1 MHNKTKIIL
10 GPPGTVKTTTLLNL
24 VEQELAK
31 GTPPDRIGF
40 FAFTKKAAV
49 EAKERAIKKF
59 KLQDQQLPYFRTL
72 HSLAFNELGL
82 NKSEIMGKNSYKEFA
97 QSFGLDLGYVID
109 ADDMNGSITTDNILI
124 NEVNLS
130 RMKCLKLE
138 EHYNQSN
145 LDVSWHALLRT
156 KNALE
161 EFKRKKEVFDFTD
174 MIELFIESGPELK
187 FEVLFIDEAQD
198 LCALQWLMVN
208 KLSKNSKM
216 TYVCGDDD
224 QAIYRWNGA
233 DVEHFIN
240 MSGEV
245 QTLNKSYRCPRSVQ
259 ALSNN
264 IISRVK
270 NRRNKQ
276 WFGTEEEGKTNYHAY
291 PESVDIQNGEWLIL
305 ARTNY
310 LLEDLERNVR
320 DLGLIYK
327 KNGVLPISKKLLN
340 AVWSWKKLCDGEE
353 IESSQLRDVYSFISS
368 KVGIEHG
375 HKSLKDIHEQEHF
388 TMNNLVRDHGL
399 LVANRPWDVAFDKIG
414 NRDKEFLRCIER
426 RNKSFYVGEPKI
438 NLSTIHGA
446 KGGEADNVMLLT
458 DLSKK
463 SQEAMEQNPDDECRV
478 FYVAS
483 TRAKKSLHIVQPQ
496 REGGFLI

>member
-10 GPPGTVKTTTLLNL
+10 GPPGTGKTTTLLNL

-174 MIELFIESGPELK
+174 MIELFIESGPELI
-187 FEVLFIDEAQD
+187 F
-198 LCALQWLMVN
+198 
-208 KLSKNSKM
+208 
-216 TYVCGDDD
+216 
-224 QAIYRWNGA
+224 
-233 DVEHFIN
+233 
-240 MSGEV
+240 
-245 QTLNKSYRCPRSVQ
+245 
-259 ALSNN
+259 
-264 IISRVK
+264 
-270 NRRNKQ
+270 
-276 WFGTEEEGKTNYHAY
+276 
-291 PESVDIQNGEWLIL
+291 
-305 ARTNY
+305 
-310 LLEDLERNVR
+310 
-320 DLGLIYK
+320 
-327 KNGVLPISKKLLN
+327 
-340 AVWSWKKLCDGEE
+340 
-353 IESSQLRDVYSFISS
+353 
-368 KVGIEHG
+368 
-375 HKSLKDIHEQEHF
+375 
-388 TMNNLVRDHGL
+388 
-399 LVANRPWDVAFDKIG
+399 
-414 NRDKEFLRCIER
+414 
-426 RNKSFYVGEPKI
+426 
-438 NLSTIHGA
+438 
-446 KGGEADNVMLLT
+446 
-458 DLSKK
+458 
-463 SQEAMEQNPDDECRV
+463 
-478 FYVAS
+478 
-483 TRAKKSLHIVQPQ
+483 
-496 REGGFLI
+496 

>member
-10 GPPGTVKTTTLLNL
+10 GPPGTGKTTTLLNL

-305 ARTNY
+305 QLQNMK
-310 LLEDLERNVR
+310 
-320 DLGLIYK
+320 LG
-327 KNGVLPISKKLLN
+327 
-340 AVWSWKKLCDGEE
+340 
-353 IESSQLRDVYSFISS
+353 IES
-368 KVGIEHG
+368 E
-375 HKSLKDIHEQEHF
+375 
-388 TMNNLVRDHGL
+388 
-399 LVANRPWDVAFDKIG
+399 
-414 NRDKEFLRCIER
+414 
-426 RNKSFYVGEPKI
+426 
-438 NLSTIHGA
+438 
-446 KGGEADNVMLLT
+446 
-458 DLSKK
+458 
-463 SQEAMEQNPDDECRV
+463 
-478 FYVAS
+478 
-483 TRAKKSLHIVQPQ
+483 
-496 REGGFLI
+496 